1 MRLCARARVCA
12 CARAGSGSREWGGEW
27 GGSVALHGGDEGQ
40 AIGDRGEPEE
50 DEMVESSDLGGGFRI
65 QIPGP
70 LSHLG
75 HIAPPLQ
82 ASISFLNF
90 DFYSMM
96 ST

>member
-1 MRLCARARVCA
+1 MRLCARVRVCA
-12 CARAGSGSREWGGEW
+12 CVCFGSGSREW

-50 DEMVESSDLGGGFRI
+50 EEMVESSDLGGGFRI

-90 DFYSMM
+90 DLYSMM

>member
-1 MRLCARARVCA
+1 MGWECCFA
-12 CARAGSGSREWGGEW
+12 
-27 GGSVALHGGDEGQ
+27 GGDEGQ